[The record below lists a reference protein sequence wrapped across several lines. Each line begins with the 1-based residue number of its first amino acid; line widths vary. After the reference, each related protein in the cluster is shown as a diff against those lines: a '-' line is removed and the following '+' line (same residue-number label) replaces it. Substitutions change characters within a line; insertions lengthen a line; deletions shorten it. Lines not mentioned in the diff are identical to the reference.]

1 MLLYGYNVTKNRQ
14 NSRKAKSSKD
24 SYALDITPAV
34 ITVYLQRSVKKVKL
48 QTNNQ

>member
-1 MLLYGYNVTKNRQ
+1 MLYYGYNVTKNRQ

-34 ITVYLQRSVKKVKL
+34 PPRLKL
-48 QTNNQ
+48 TLPW